1 MRVDLG
7 HTAALNSAGGVA
19 LSFGLGA
26 YAENFRLSAGGRQ
39 SVLILYRS
47 RPILPS
53 ITPVPPLPLAGDV
66 HPGRVFLRLRG
77 TCLRQEG
84 RHE

>member
-7 HTAALNSAGGVA
+7 HTAALNSAGGAV

-26 YAENFRLSAGGRQ
+26 YAENFRLSADGRQ

-47 RPILPS
+47 
-53 ITPVPPLPLAGDV
+53 
-66 HPGRVFLRLRG
+66 
-77 TCLRQEG
+77 
-84 RHE
+84 

>member
-1 MRVDLG
+1 MGASVELVRPNGFMRVDLG

-47 RPILPS
+47 
-53 ITPVPPLPLAGDV
+53 
-66 HPGRVFLRLRG
+66 
-77 TCLRQEG
+77 
-84 RHE
+84 